1 MALPRRLSNVDELPP
16 GLELRE
22 RHLLELALLAPRLA
36 PALSLLAAFVSDET
50 VGDVNK
56 LEVQVGDEAV
66 EALRRALGN
75 RDINVDEAC
84 ASGRTSPP
92 QPAWTPNTSSLLPT
106 GDGSESMVAVSGSA
120 QACKGQG
127 SRSEVE
133 RIEVVV
139 GSASLKRRRRVRR
152 AYRARKVSA
161 MSRTRT
167 RAT

>member
-75 RDINVDEAC
+75 RDINVDDGLRVRTHVAATAC
-84 ASGRTSPP
+84 VDT
-92 QPAWTPNTSSLLPT
+92 
-106 GDGSESMVAVSGSA
+106 EHVVAA
-120 QACKGQG
+120 AN
-127 SRSEVE
+127 
-133 RIEVVV
+133 
-139 GSASLKRRRRVRR
+139 RRREREHGCGLGVGTGLQGPGLE
-152 AYRARKVSA
+152 V
-161 MSRTRT
+161 
-167 RAT
+167 